1 MSVLDDMI
9 FVDVYCVCLYIRG
22 KDRCLHETLSLSVCP
37 SVVWN
42 DTLTANNNN
51 MGRRSKSP
59 STDWLLRV

>member
-9 FVDVYCVCLYIRG
+9 FLDVYCLCLHIRG
-22 KDRCLHETLSLSVCP
+22 KDRCLHETLTLYARP

-42 DTLTANNNN
+42 DTLRTNNNN

-59 STDWLLRV
+59 STDWLLRA